1 MSWMEQYTALQ
12 QWKTG
17 LSIRTAFDP
26 LHFVDEPFN
35 WSSPNLE
42 GRRREIWETTQEE
55 GCMGNSQPT
64 YPILP
69 GMPDR
74 VLITS
79 SGWSDL

>member
-35 WSSPNLE
+35 WSSLE
-42 GRRREIWETTQEE
+42 FGGSEKRN
-55 GCMGNSQPT
+55 MGDDPRGGLYGQLSTDIPHFAR
-64 YPILP
+64 
-69 GMPDR
+69 DA
-74 VLITS
+74 
-79 SGWSDL
+79 